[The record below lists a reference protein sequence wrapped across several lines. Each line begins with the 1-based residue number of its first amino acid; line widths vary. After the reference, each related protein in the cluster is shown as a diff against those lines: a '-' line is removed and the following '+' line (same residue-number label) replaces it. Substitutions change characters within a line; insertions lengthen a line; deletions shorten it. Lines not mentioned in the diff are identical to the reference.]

1 VDIVVEQEPTQ
12 TQHTQRNGEA
22 AGANKDT
29 EKRKR
34 KKAEEDTLED
44 DKSDNDNADKD
55 DGDVEN
61 EEVNTCHS
69 AAASKKKAK
78 KNNGKR
84 GRPPRYITDGTLASL
99 AEEQRVMLL
108 QLQREKKDL
117 QSKNSHLKDALK
129 EAKRQKE
136 RGMQREQQVLFYVL
150 ECCYGMR
157 SRY

>member
-1 VDIVVEQEPTQ
+1 MEQEPTQ
-12 TQHTQRNGEA
+12 TQQHNDEV
-22 AGANKDT
+22 AGAKGA

-34 KKAEEDTLED
+34 KRVEDTLEEDD
-44 DKSDNDNADKD
+44 DKSDNDSADKD

-61 EEVNTCHS
+61 EDANTCHS
-69 AAASKKKAK
+69 AAAANKKKAK

-84 GRPPRYITDGTLASL
+84 GRPPKYIKDGALASL

-129 EAKRQKE
+129 EAKRQKD
-136 RGMQREQQVLFYVL
+136 RGMQREQQVFFYM
-150 ECCYGMR
+150 C
-157 SRY
+157 